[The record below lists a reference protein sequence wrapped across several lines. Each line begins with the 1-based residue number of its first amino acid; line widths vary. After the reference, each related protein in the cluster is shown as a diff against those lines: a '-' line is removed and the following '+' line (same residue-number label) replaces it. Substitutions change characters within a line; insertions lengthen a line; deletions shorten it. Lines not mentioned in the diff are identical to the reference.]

1 MVTNSNQRAATG
13 SRESWA
19 THPHA
24 SVRQEALAVPAG
36 EVVHPMSSIFGL
48 SRRVGSMPFAVMVV
62 RIWHGSPI
70 PLLLLLLPVVLVL
83 VLVLLSRRARRM
95 HRVPVLIHEMTSGVG
110 SRIEWR
116 G

>member
-70 PLLLLLLPVVLVL
+70 PLLLLLVVLL
-83 VLVLLSRRARRM
+83 VVLLSRRARRM